1 MTTIPEFEIK
11 ENDDDSWFDNQ
22 NKKDLKIQFKI

>member
-11 ENDDDSWFDNQ
+11 ENDDDSWFE
-22 NKKDLKIQFKI
+22 KIISKILITK